1 MMEKYMRTLAKSI
14 LIAVIFFATINVM
27 AKGVNDN
34 DFVSVVNG
42 KLMLNGKPYK
52 YVGTNMWY
60 AAILASEGRGGNRAK
75 LCSELDRLHS
85 LGVDNLRILVGAD
98 GGEGLTSHVMPVLQ
112 PEPGVYNDTIL
123 QGLDYLLVQLEQRG
137 MKAVLYLNNSW
148 EWSGGYSA
156 YLEWAGY
163 GKTLIPRVDGY
174 KQYVGYVKE
183 FVHNKVAKQLFY
195 NHVQRI
201 VSRSNSITGKPYSE
215 SPAIMSW
222 QIGNEPRAFSREG
235 LADFREYI
243 LTTARIIKGID
254 ARHLVSTGS
263 EGLMGCEFSL
273 ECWTDIH
280 AASEID
286 YANIHIWPAT
296 WRWIKRDEMFT
307 NVEKAC
313 QASKEYVQ
321 RHYDAIKQYA
331 KPIVLEEFGYH
342 RDDFSFA
349 PGSPTVARDKY
360 YTFITN
366 LMLEGDM
373 LAGCNF
379 WAWSGSARPAH
390 LWWEPWDDHT
400 GDPAQEEQGLYSVFD
415 CDHSTLGV
423 IAAAA
428 ERARKA
434 SQ

>member
-1 MMEKYMRTLAKSI
+1 MRTLAKSI

-156 YLEWAGY
+156 YLEWAGH
-163 GKTLIPRVDGY
+163 GKALIPRVDGY

-243 LTTARIIKGID
+243 LTAARIIKGIESRGMILM
-254 ARHLVSTGS
+254 ARQNDGK
-263 EGLMGCEFSL
+263 M
-273 ECWTDIH
+273 
-280 AASEID
+280 
-286 YANIHIWPAT
+286 
-296 WRWIKRDEMFT
+296 R
-307 NVEKAC
+307 
-313 QASKEYVQ
+313 
-321 RHYDAIKQYA
+321 
-331 KPIVLEEFGYH
+331 
-342 RDDFSFA
+342 
-349 PGSPTVARDKY
+349 
-360 YTFITN
+360 FIT
-366 LMLEGDM
+366 
-373 LAGCNF
+373 
-379 WAWSGSARPAH
+379 P
-390 LWWEPWDDHT
+390 
-400 GDPAQEEQGLYSVFD
+400 QEALVNG
-415 CDHSTLGV
+415 
-423 IAAAA
+423 A
-428 ERARKA
+428 EIG
-434 SQ
+434 

>member
-1 MMEKYMRTLAKSI
+1 
-14 LIAVIFFATINVM
+14 M

-98 GGEGLTSHVMPVLQ
+98 GGEGLDSHVMPVLQ

-156 YLEWAGY
+156 YLEWAGQSNA
-163 GKTLIPRVDGY
+163 LIPRVDGY

-254 ARHLVSTGS
+254 DRHSVSTGS
-263 EGLMGCEFSL
+263 EGLMGGEL
-273 ECWTDIH
+273 
-280 AASEID
+280 
-286 YANIHIWPAT
+286 
-296 WRWIKRDEMFT
+296 R
-307 NVEKAC
+307 
-313 QASKEYVQ
+313 
-321 RHYDAIKQYA
+321 
-331 KPIVLEEFGYH
+331 
-342 RDDFSFA
+342 
-349 PGSPTVARDKY
+349 
-360 YTFITN
+360 
-366 LMLEGDM
+366 
-373 LAGCNF
+373 
-379 WAWSGSARPAH
+379 
-390 LWWEPWDDHT
+390 
-400 GDPAQEEQGLYSVFD
+400 QE
-415 CDHSTLGV
+415 
-423 IAAAA
+423 
-428 ERARKA
+428 
-434 SQ
+434 